1 VIPVAGAAGRGTGNH
16 LQLRERAAVNV
27 HRPSAAFLRR
37 TVGRWAARLLALVFL
52 AAVLAAVTVVVVIP
66 RATQGSAMTV
76 LTGSMTPEIPV
87 GSIVVVR
94 PVDPETLKVGDI
106 ATYQKEEGEDT
117 FITHRIVKIDT
128 TTTPTTYIFKGD
140 ANRGRDLE
148 PIVPKRIHGQVWF
161 HVPYLGTI
169 RDGLAGKGGFTLV
182 AMLLLGGYAVSQVR
196 AGLRERREDAG
207 LARRLP
213 VDRRMV
219 AAQFA
224 RSHGLGPDAVPSGW
238 QALLVHE
245 DSDTFTVLLVPE
257 REVFDDVLDEVRS
270 AAPLTLTV
278 TATSGELVLP
288 EADTSLAAPP
298 ADEQTTEPSDVQT

>member
-1 VIPVAGAAGRGTGNH
+1 
-16 LQLRERAAVNV
+16 VNV
-27 HRPSAAFLRR
+27 HRPSAATLRR
-37 TVGRWAARLLALVFL
+37 TVGRWLARLLALVFL
-52 AAVLAAVTVVVVIP
+52 AAVLAAVTVVVVVP

-76 LTGSMTPEIPV
+76 LTGSMTPGIPV
-87 GSIVVVR
+87 GSVVVVR
-94 PVDPETLKVGDI
+94 PVDPGTLQPGDV
-106 ATYQKEEGEDT
+106 ATYAKAGEEDT
-117 FITHRIVKIDT
+117 FITHRVVEADT
-128 TTTPTTYIFKGD
+128 SKDGTLEFVFKGD
-140 ANRGRDLE
+140 ANRTPDPL
-148 PIVPKRIHGQVWF
+148 PIPAADVRGEVWF
-161 HVPYLGTI
+161 HVPYLGTV